1 MPHNQNDDFRG
12 HEACSGCG
20 ICTMVCP
27 AWWQTR
33 DVWFTPHGRARALQ
47 GGATAVDLAD
57 SVQSCHL
64 CGACEQVCPEEL
76 EILKMERRLR
86 KSLYAVNPGSHA
98 PIPEHPASG
107 TNRSSDRRLLTGPTL
122 EGKTSLLADIVTGLG
137 GSDRIQVA
145 GDDGRD
151 LASAWESG
159 APIDESR
166 RNRFLATL
174 TGARELIV
182 LESILHRPL
191 RDWCPGIRIRGFA
204 DALLHT
210 GSGLPE
216 LGPRDLLVLDARAFH
231 ADHKNLV
238 QKFSS
243 LRDRT
248 GCQLNLDL
256 QRVAIPIG
264 ADSLQARRDGYDHCN
279 EAIRWLL
286 EGRELDRI
294 VVETPAD
301 LDALTARTDLPV
313 VHLATLTAEVLQA

>member
-1 MPHNQNDDFRG
+1 MQHNQNNDFRG

-47 GGATAVDLAD
+47 GGATAVDIAD
-57 SVQSCHL
+57 SIQSCL
-64 CGACEQVCPEEL
+64 MCGACEQVCPEDL
-76 EILKMERRLR
+76 EILTMERRLR
-86 KSLYAVNPGSHA
+86 ISLHAANPGSPT
-98 PIPEHPASG
+98 PIPESPATG
-107 TNRSSDRRLLTGPTL
+107 TKQSSDRRLLTGPTL
-122 EGKTSLLADIVTGLG
+122 EGKSSLVADIVTGLG
-137 GSDRIQVA
+137 GSDRIQIA

-151 LASAWESG
+151 LASAWENG

-166 RNRFLATL
+166 LNRFLATL
-174 TGARELIV
+174 AGARELIV
-182 LESILHRPL
+182 LEGILHRPL
-191 RDWCPGIRIRGFA
+191 RDWCSGVRIRGFA
-204 DALLHT
+204 DALLQNN
-210 GSGLPE
+210 SGFPK

-231 ADHKNLV
+231 ADYENLV
-238 QKFSS
+238 RRFSR

-256 QRVAIPIG
+256 QRVAIPTG
-264 ADSLQARRDGYDHCN
+264 ADSLQARRDGYDHCDD
-279 EAIRWLL
+279 AIRWLL
-286 EGRELDRI
+286 EGRDIDRI

-313 VHLATLTAEVLQA
+313 VHLATLSMEAAGT